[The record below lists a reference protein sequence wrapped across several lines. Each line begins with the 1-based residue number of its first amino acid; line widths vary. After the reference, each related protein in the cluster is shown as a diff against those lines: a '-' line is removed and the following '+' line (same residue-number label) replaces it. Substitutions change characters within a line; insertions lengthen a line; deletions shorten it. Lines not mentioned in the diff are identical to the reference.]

1 MTEPV
6 VRVSL
11 LEQQLPVT
19 IVGGVQVRRITLQ
32 PNVAGGPHHH
42 NGAVFGAVESGSVH
56 VQIEGGPS
64 TVLRA
69 GDVFYEPAG
78 VLIDRFDATSEGVT
92 FLGYFL
98 VGPGEAPELT
108 PGPPP
113 IEPEDPYGLP
123 RFAGEHELTG
133 WADHSEIALRT
144 VRVFTSGPL
153 TATVIAH
160 PGVWDLI
167 LSDGRGGVRF
177 LTLDPAEIAPTLLAL
192 GSTPS

>member
-11 LEQQLPVT
+11 LQQPLPVRA
-19 IVGGVQVRRITLQ
+19 IGGVQVRRITLA
-32 PNVAGGPHHH
+32 PDVAGGPHHH
-42 NGAVFGAVESGSVH
+42 NGAVFGAIEAGSVH
-56 VQIEGGPS
+56 FQVDGAPS

-69 GDVFYEPAG
+69 GDVFYEPAH

-108 PGPPP
+108 PGPPVVDGG
-113 IEPEDPYGLP
+113 EAYGLP
-123 RFAGEHELTG
+123 RFAGEEALTG
-133 WADHSEIALRT
+133 WTDHSDIALRT
-144 VRVFTSGPL
+144 VRVFTRGSV

-167 LSDGRGGVRF
+167 VSDGRGSIRYF
-177 LTLDPAEIAPTLLAL
+177 ALDPAEIAPTLGGLDSPL
-192 GSTPS
+192 P